1 MFNNEENLVYLFASL
16 STELFFFLSEGQ
28 IVLECI
34 RIQN

>member
-16 STELFFFLSEGQ
+16 STELFFLSEGQ